1 MFAFICTEEEWASA
15 DRVKQNWAIREMPDV
30 QVTRFSRKWTG
41 DDLTVMVECSPEA
54 AFDLSRL
61 LHQEVV
67 ELAPFEQQ
75 EVRVSR
81 LRSLERRLN
90 HRLLTA

>member
-1 MFAFICTEEEWASA
+1 MFTFICTEEEWASA

-30 QVTRFSRKWTG
+30 QVTRFSREWTG
-41 DDLTVMVECSPEA
+41 DDLTVMVECSPEE

-61 LHQEVV
+61 LHQEIA
-67 ELAPFEQQ
+67 ELASHEQQ
-75 EVRVSR
+75 EARTNR

-90 HRLLTA
+90 RCLLTA